1 MRKKIR
7 KVKYILHKTLFSAI
21 TFILAISIMGV
32 GCSAEEGTADTVK
45 GEVDGIIGD
54 FYSIIPDG
62 EEAPGGVDDVTESVS
77 IKRIFSGIIETL
89 KGSGGELSSFLLTI
103 LGIALFASLSSV
115 AEGELA
121 AFCSRSVL
129 AICSVMLFEK
139 LFFLMDGAAK
149 SLGEINSFFNAVIPV
164 TVAVNSVGVSPT
176 TATTQAVGM
185 GITLGI
191 YSFVSSEIMTKVVF
205 AVFLSSAAS
214 GIDPLFG
221 RVARGVRNILVT
233 SLGLLTALVGAT
245 FSLQSVI
252 SASADSA
259 IVRGARYAISS
270 SVPIVG
276 GAVSGALGIAIGGV
290 SYARSVVGGG
300 GIAVILSLML
310 SPLILLFAYRLCL
323 KAGAF
328 FVSVSSAQE
337 CEGVLNAFIGSL
349 DCLIAVYVLSS
360 VIYIVELAA
369 FLLGGGLVA

>member
-1 MRKKIR
+1 MSKKTR
-7 KVKYILHKTLFSAI
+7 KVKCILHKTVFMAVAFAL
-21 TFILAISIMGV
+21 TISITGV
-32 GCSAEEGTADTVK
+32 VCSADEGEMDVVK
-45 GEVDGIIGD
+45 GEVDSIIRD
-54 FYSIIPDG
+54 FFGIIPDG
-62 EEAPGGVDDVTESVS
+62 GQAPDGVGDISESVS
-77 IKRIFSGIIETL
+77 IKSIFGGIIETL

-103 LGIALFASLSSV
+103 LGIALFTSLSSV

-129 AICSVMLFEK
+129 AICSAMLFEK
-139 LFFLMDGAAK
+139 LLFLMDGAAK

-252 SASADSA
+252 SASSDSA

-270 SVPIVG
+270 AVPIVG
-276 GAVSGALGIAIGGV
+276 SVVSGALGIAIGGV
-290 SYARSVVGGG
+290 SYARSIVGGG
-300 GIAVILSLML
+300 AIAVILSLML
-310 SPLILLFAYRLCL
+310 SPLILLFAYLLCL

-328 FVSVSSAQE
+328 FVSVCSANE

-349 DCLIAVYVLSS
+349 DCLIAVYVLST
-360 VIYIVELAA
+360 VIYIVELVA